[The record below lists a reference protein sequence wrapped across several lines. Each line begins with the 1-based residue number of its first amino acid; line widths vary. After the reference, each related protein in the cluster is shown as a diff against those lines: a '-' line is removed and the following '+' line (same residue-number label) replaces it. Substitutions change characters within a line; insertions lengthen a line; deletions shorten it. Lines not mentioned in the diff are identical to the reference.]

1 MDDVTTSRARRKKQP
16 EPEEESIPTAIVLP
30 EASPFAELA
39 EAMNVGHDETTKET
53 LRGLLDAGFRPCAI
67 AKEAGVSEGALW
79 AMIGR
84 DVTLR
89 RAADTGQDV
98 ARRRLRATVTGAL
111 ENVVYAAEQIAV
123 AGKNEQ
129 ARVAAVDAL
138 RKIAVDTGAI
148 GSGEDQK
155 EVAIGFEGTGR
166 LAILLGRRKSSDVS

>member
-1 MDDVTTSRARRKKQP
+1 MRKPNKTP
-16 EPEEESIPTAIVLP
+16 EADEEDSGSTAIVLP
-30 EASPFAELA
+30 SSSPFAELA
-39 EAMNVGHDETTKET
+39 EAMNVGHDETTTET
-53 LRGLLDAGFRPCAI
+53 LRGLLDAGFRPGAI

-84 DVTLR
+84 DVSLK
-89 RAADTGQDV
+89 RAADAGQDV
-98 ARRRLRATVTGAL
+98 ARRRLKATVTGAL
-111 ENVVYAAEQIAV
+111 ENVVHAAEAIAL

-155 EVAIGFEGTGR
+155 DVTIGFEGTGR
-166 LAILLGRRKSSDVS
+166 LAILLGRRKLQES

>member
-1 MDDVTTSRARRKKQP
+1 MDDVTTSKPRRKKQP
-16 EPEEESIPTAIVLP
+16 EPEEESIPTTALVLP
-30 EASPFAELA
+30 ECSPFAELA

-53 LRGLLDAGFRPCAI
+53 LRGLLDAGFRPGAI

-84 DVTLR
+84 DVSLR

-166 LAILLGRRKSSDVS
+166 LAILLGRRKGQES